1 MADEMMMEEKV
12 ETMDDYKAELEAS
25 FRELHVGDI
34 VDGTVIGVSE
44 EGVTVDLKYYTQGF
58 IRAAEMSN
66 DPTFSIV
73 ENVHEGDE
81 IKASILKLDKGDGTI
96 ALSRKAAV
104 DILAWDRLQE
114 MMDNKEV
121 VTVQILETVKAG
133 VVTYLEGIRAF
144 IPASQLSD
152 AYVEDTSA
160 WIDKDVDVRIITC
173 DPEKKRLV
181 LSGREVAR
189 DRKREE
195 RRRRIDAMQPGT
207 VLEGTVQTIKP
218 YGAFVDLGDGID
230 GLVHISQMSLKRVN
244 NPAEVVKEGDKVKV
258 KIIKVADGKI
268 SLSMKALEDAPV
280 QEKEEVPDISL
291 YTTKENATTS
301 LGDLLKGFKF
311 D

>member
-1 MADEMMMEEKV
+1 MSEERM

-44 EGVTVDLKYYTQGF
+44 DGVTVDLKYYTQGF
-58 IRAAEMSN
+58 ISRSELSD
-66 DPTFSIV
+66 DPTF
-73 ENVHEGDE
+73 NVMEDLHEGDE
-81 IKASILKLDKGDGTI
+81 ISASILKMDNGDGSI

-104 DILAWDRLQE
+104 AVLAWDKLQE

-121 VTVQILETVKAG
+121 LTVQVLETVKAG
-133 VVTYLEGIRAF
+133 VVTYVEGIRAF

-152 AYVEDTSA
+152 AYVENTSD
-160 WIDKDVDVRIITC
+160 WLDKDVDVRIITC

-189 DRKREE
+189 DRRREE

-230 GLVHISQMSLKRVN
+230 GLVHISQMSVKRVN
-244 NPAEVVKEGDKVKV
+244 NPAEVVKEGEKVKV
-258 KIIKVADGKI
+258 KILKVADGKI
-268 SLSMKALEDAPV
+268 SLSMKALEDVPV
-280 QEKEEVPDISL
+280 QEKEEAVDISQ

>member
-1 MADEMMMEEKV
+1 M
-12 ETMDDYKAELEAS
+12 ETMNDFREELEAS
-25 FRELHVGDI
+25 LRELHVGDI
-34 VDGTVIGVSE
+34 VDGTVIGVNE
-44 EGVTVDLKYYTQGF
+44 EGVTVDLKSYTQGF
-58 IRAAEMSN
+58 IRPQDMSN
-66 DPTFSIV
+66 DPSFSLTQD
-73 ENVHEGDE
+73 VHEGDE
-81 IKASILKLDKGDGTI
+81 IKAKIIKMDNGSGSI
-96 ALSRKAAV
+96 ALSRKAAIDV
-104 DILAWDRLQE
+104 LAWDKLKE

-121 VTVQILETVKAG
+121 IKVQILETVKAG
-133 VVTYLEGIRAF
+133 VVTYVEGIRAF

-152 AYVEDTSA
+152 AYVENTSE

-189 DRKREE
+189 DRRREE

-218 YGAFVDLGDGID
+218 YGAFIDLGDGID
-230 GLVHISQMSLKRVN
+230 GLVHVSQMSQKRVN
-244 NPAEVVKEGDKVKV
+244 NPAEVVKEGEKVKV

-280 QEKEEVPDISL
+280 QEKEEIPDISQ

-301 LGDLLKGFKF
+301 LADLLKGFKF

>member
-1 MADEMMMEEKV
+1 MKGEYM
-12 ETMDDYKAELEAS
+12 ETMNDFKEELEAS

-34 VDGTVIGVSE
+34 VDGTVIGISDD
-44 EGVTVDLKYYTQGF
+44 GVTVDLKYYTQGF
-58 IRAAEMSN
+58 IRNQDMSN
-66 DPTFSIV
+66 DPTFNV
-73 ENVHEGDE
+73 VQDVHEGDA
-81 IKASILKLDKGDGTI
+81 IKAAILKMDNGDGSI
-96 ALSRKAAV
+96 ALSRKAAIDV
-104 DILAWDRLQE
+104 LAWEKLQE

-121 VTVQILETVKAG
+121 ITVQILETVKAG
-133 VVTYLEGIRAF
+133 VVTYVEGIRAF

-152 AYVEDTSA
+152 AYVENTAD

-189 DRKREE
+189 DRRREE
-195 RRRRIDAMQPGT
+195 RRRRIDAMQVGT
-207 VLEGTVQTIKP
+207 VLEGTVETIKP
-218 YGAFVDLGDGID
+218 YGAFVDLGDGIS
-230 GLVHISQMSLKRVN
+230 GLVHISQMSQKRVN
-244 NPAEVVKEGDKVKV
+244 NPAEVVKEGEKVKV
-258 KIIKVADGKI
+258 RITKVADGKI

-280 QEKEEVPDISL
+280 QDKEEAVDISK

>member
-1 MADEMMMEEKV
+1 MSEEKK
-12 ETMDDYKAELEAS
+12 ETMNDFKEELEAS

-34 VDGTVIGVSE
+34 VDGTVIGVTE
-44 EGVTVDLKYYTQGF
+44 EGVTVDLKYYTQGY
-58 IRAAEMSN
+58 IRAADMSN
-66 DPTFSIV
+66 DPTFRV
-73 ENVHEGDE
+73 MEDVHEGDE
-81 IKASILKLDKGDGTI
+81 IKATIVKMDNGDGSI

-104 DILAWDRLQE
+104 DVLAWEKLAK
-114 MMDNKEV
+114 MMEEKKV
-121 VTVQILETVKAG
+121 ATVQILETVKAG

-152 AYVEDTSA
+152 AYVEDTSE
-160 WIDKDVDVRIITC
+160 WIDKDVDVPVITC

-189 DRKREE
+189 DRRREE

-218 YGAFVDLGDGID
+218 YGAFIDLGDGID
-230 GLVHISQMSLKRVN
+230 GLVHVSQMSQKRVN
-244 NPAEVVKEGDKVKV
+244 NPAEVVKEGEKVKV

-280 QEKEEVPDISL
+280 QEKEEIPDISQ

-301 LGDLLKGFKF
+301 LADLLKGFKF

>member
-1 MADEMMMEEKV
+1 M
-12 ETMDDYKAELEAS
+12 ETMNDFKEELEAS

-34 VDGTVIGVSE
+34 VDGTVIGISDD
-44 EGVTVDLKYYTQGF
+44 GVTVDLKYYTQGF
-58 IRAAEMSN
+58 IRNQDMSN
-66 DPTFSIV
+66 DPTFNV
-73 ENVHEGDE
+73 VQDVHEGDA
-81 IKASILKLDKGDGTI
+81 IKAAILKMDNGDGSI
-96 ALSRKAAV
+96 ALSRKAAIDV
-104 DILAWDRLQE
+104 LAWEKLQE

-121 VTVQILETVKAG
+121 ITVQILETVKAG
-133 VVTYLEGIRAF
+133 VVTYVEGIRAF

-152 AYVEDTSA
+152 AYVENTAD

-189 DRKREE
+189 DRRREE
-195 RRRRIDAMQPGT
+195 RRRRIDAMQVGT
-207 VLEGTVQTIKP
+207 VLEGTVETIKP
-218 YGAFVDLGDGID
+218 YGAFVDLGDGIS
-230 GLVHISQMSLKRVN
+230 GLVHISQMSQKRVN
-244 NPAEVVKEGDKVKV
+244 NPAEVVKEGEKVKV
-258 KIIKVADGKI
+258 RITKVADGKI

-280 QEKEEVPDISL
+280 QDKEEAVDISK